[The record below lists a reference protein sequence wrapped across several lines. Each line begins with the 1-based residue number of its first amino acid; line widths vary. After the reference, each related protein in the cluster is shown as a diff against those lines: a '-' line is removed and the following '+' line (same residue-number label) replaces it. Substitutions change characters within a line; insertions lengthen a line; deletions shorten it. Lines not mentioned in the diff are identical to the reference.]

1 LLFQYITTVYHP
13 HILHQPGDFFFPRPQ
28 WQINWAAPPARWP
41 RPNWCPQ
48 IFMGCCDETIPTD
61 INDIPLDIPHLNQE
75 WDMIFIDI
83 PYIYTHHIM
92 FILKFI
98 YVKWFHGHFM
108 VICGY
113 GISHGF
119 HHDPDPRYAAFP
131 PWCGWTTTSLVWC
144 MVRSAGELLKK
155 LGESINI
162 HNYGRVYDK
171 P

>member
-1 LLFQYITTVYHP
+1 MT
-13 HILHQPGDFFFPRPQ
+13 FFFPRPQ

-83 PYIYTHHIM
+83 PYIY
-92 FILKFI
+92 I
-98 YVKWFHGHFM
+98 YTSYYVYIKVYICFMISWSFHGHLWLWYFPW
-108 VICGY
+108 
-113 GISHGF
+113 ISPWPGPEVRGFSALVRLDYYEPRLVHGALSWGVVEKA
-119 HHDPDPRYAAFP
+119 R
-131 PWCGWTTTSLVWC
+131 
-144 MVRSAGELLKK
+144 R
-155 LGESINI
+155 I
-162 HNYGRVYDK
+162 HKY